1 MDHDNDPALR
11 LFDDQD
17 GRHDS
22 AASFVPKQNGGS
34 HKPVNLEQRL
44 EEMQAEIRATHKMMK
59 DLSAFVHRQLQ
70 TSTHSKHRSRSLSES
85 VSPSNFPVLGK
96 GPSLRSLPAN
106 GIAPMSLLPSD
117 PPGTVDTTSSFRTEM
132 RAGTQTDPQISRVDT
147 LQPDPESVLG
157 NPPVPPPAS
166 KKKSIGLAVLKP
178 EFTALRKSLIRAQ
191 DSRKSKPDA
200 SKEATTATASNAIVP
215 ISTIQPQRNLNDESL
230 VLVNKDTDAKVVTRR
245 FSITST
251 LVTQVH
257 TKNRLKSMFAKGQR
271 MDATVSPEDILS
283 ARNLEG
289 ELGRFTLYHDSPY
302 RYAWDLLIMAMILL
316 DVILTPLSLGFNF
329 TPPFMNGL
337 NICGTILFVID
348 FIVHIFSSYTD
359 ERGDLISGPKR
370 TAANYLL
377 SGWAIPDFLS
387 WFPFELFASSS
398 KGRVLSFT
406 KIFRLAKVSQ
416 LARKFNSAKKA
427 GILRFILLLCIVLT
441 VIHLLACYWSWVAQG
456 WRAHLEENTF
466 VPRSLFDEYTL
477 CWSLVV
483 GCLNASPPP
492 MFTAIEQIS
501 VACFMLTG
509 NILQASVFGSVAVL
523 ISSFDEDET
532 AYNKKLISTSERCRF
547 LGISD
552 ELTKRIRGYYEN
564 LWRETKSVNS
574 DADSFIN
581 ELSPA
586 LICEVKFQLYRDM
599 LKQIPFLSAKTLAP
613 AVIEM
618 LILHLRTVIYMQDD
632 VLIRKGEF
640 GDWMGF
646 IGSKGSVG
654 VLDPSSDTRKII
666 RILRKGDYFGE
677 MALLQRAKR
686 STTAVALTWVQ
697 IHVLCRNDLD
707 SVKEQYPTQT
717 EILEREINKYMQSK
731 VRYK

>member
-1 MDHDNDPALR
+1 M
-11 LFDDQD
+11 
-17 GRHDS
+17 
-22 AASFVPKQNGGS
+22 K
-34 HKPVNLEQRL
+34 EQ
-44 EEMQAEIRATHKMMK
+44 K
-59 DLSAFVHRQLQ
+59 F
-70 TSTHSKHRSRSLSES
+70 
-85 VSPSNFPVLGK
+85 
-96 GPSLRSLPAN
+96 
-106 GIAPMSLLPSD
+106 
-117 PPGTVDTTSSFRTEM
+117 
-132 RAGTQTDPQISRVDT
+132 
-147 LQPDPESVLG
+147 
-157 NPPVPPPAS
+157 
-166 KKKSIGLAVLKP
+166 
-178 EFTALRKSLIRAQ
+178 
-191 DSRKSKPDA
+191 
-200 SKEATTATASNAIVP
+200 
-215 ISTIQPQRNLNDESL
+215 
-230 VLVNKDTDAKVVTRR
+230 TRR
-245 FSITST
+245 FSISSSLTVPGPS
-251 LVTQVH
+251 
-257 TKNRLKSMFAKGQR
+257 KNRLKSMFKGQR
-271 MDATVSPEDILS
+271 NDATVSPEDILS
-283 ARNLEG
+283 ARNLDG

-302 RYAWDLLIMAMILL
+302 RYAWDLLVMAMILL

-329 TPPFMNGL
+329 SPHFMDGL

-370 TAANYLL
+370 TGMHYFL

-427 GILRFILLLCIVLT
+427 GILSCAFVIFRLAKVSQLARKFNSAKKAGILRFILLLGIVLT
-441 VIHLLACYWSWVAQG
+441 VVHLLACYWSWVAHG
-456 WRAHLEENTF
+456 WRSHWDENTF
-466 VPRSLFDEYTL
+466 VPQSLFEEYAL
-477 CWSLVV
+477 CWSLIV

-501 VACFMLTG
+501 VACFMLIG

-523 ISSFDEDET
+523 ISSFDEDEA
-532 AYNKKLISTSERCRF
+532 AYNKKIISTSERCRF
-547 LGISD
+547 LGIPD
-552 ELTKRIRGYYEN
+552 DLAKRIRGYYEN
-564 LWRETKSVNS
+564 LWRETKSINSES
-574 DADSFIN
+574 DAFIN

-654 VLDPSSDTRKII
+654 VLDPSTDTRKII

-707 SVKEQYPTQT
+707 NVKEQYPTQT
-717 EILEREINKYMQSK
+717 EILEQEIHKYMQSK